1 MKIRIRGNSIRF
13 RLTKSEVKEL
23 CTTGRCSETTNFG
36 KGLFTYSVRVDEK
49 ARSLEAA
56 LQPHAISMHV
66 PPRLLNGWYEN
77 EHVGFEDVIS
87 LKYGEELHLL
97 LEKDFVCL
105 DDRDEDESDNYPNP
119 KLQSNENQQ
128 G

>member
-23 CTTGRCSETTNFG
+23 CETGRCSETTNFG
-36 KGLFTYSVRVDEK
+36 KGLFTYAVRVDDTVQQLQ
-49 ARSLEAA
+49 AS
-56 LQPHAISMHV
+56 LQPHGISMLV
-66 PPRLLNGWYEN
+66 PPRLLNGWDQN
-77 EHVGFEDVIS
+77 EHVGFEDVVG

-105 DDRDEDESDNYPNP
+105 DERREDESDNYPNP
-119 KLQSNENQQ
+119 KLEQKES
-128 G
+128 